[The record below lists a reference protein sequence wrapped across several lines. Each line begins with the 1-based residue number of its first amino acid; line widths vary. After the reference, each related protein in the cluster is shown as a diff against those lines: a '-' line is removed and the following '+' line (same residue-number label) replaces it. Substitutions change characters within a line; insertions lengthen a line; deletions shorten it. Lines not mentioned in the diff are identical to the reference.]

1 MVSCFLKIILNG
13 ESMSWS
19 LFFTSEATADI
30 PPGSIRV
37 LPTNS
42 GWNDFSYNFNSLIS
56 INPPDSRQ
64 QISFSAYVVPLTG
77 NSTSKLL
84 QWISQNP
91 HQLRHDGAGNTA
103 TAPHGKLLFAT
114 LIGNEQGY
122 SQLAK
127 WALNNSELNSIL
139 LALNDVLWL
148 RDSFFSSD
156 ISKLTMQQSFSLG
169 VMRSPAAYRAM
180 RRGMR
185 FLQGRQIKDLPETR
199 KNFSFRAQLHGFDE
213 GVHDLSIGFRDLELF
228 EDRIHCLIGVNGT
241 GKTRLLREF
250 VLSLGRLS
258 AIADRSFNPFT
269 ERSETISEPEY
280 DGALYNRLL
289 VFSTTPE
296 DRFPSR
302 ASDEGSF
309 EYQYFN
315 LVSVGAAILARKE
328 PNPLTNLMVDLIR
341 DQTQFVGE
349 SLTRFSLLK
358 RTLRDYIDL
367 DMLYLPVLP
376 EVAQDSF
383 TCQDEQGNFYV
394 RALDTLLMNEQRNL
408 LFTSAVDTA
417 RPIQFYTRTG
427 EGKRIRR
434 LHLSSGQNIFFH
446 FALRLISSIDHGTL
460 VIIDEPETHLH
471 PNLICD
477 FVTLLYTVLEA
488 TKSIALVA
496 THSAYIV
503 REVPTHCAHVFSFD
517 GASNQVNIG
526 QVRMRTLG
534 ASIDSV
540 SQAVFGDSTA
550 RKYHEKFAKDVSQS
564 DISPEKLLAKYG
576 SVLSPELLIEIRAMQ
591 SGSED

>member
-1 MVSCFLKIILNG
+1 
-13 ESMSWS
+13 MSWRLS
-19 LFFTSEATADI
+19 FTSDAKAAI
-30 PPGSIRV
+30 PPGGIRI

-42 GWNDFSYNFNSLIS
+42 GWNDFSFNFNSLIS
-56 INPPDSRQ
+56 INPPDNRQ
-64 QISFSAYVVPLTG
+64 QISVTAYVVPLSG
-77 NSTSKLL
+77 HQKHNLL
-84 QWISQNP
+84 QWMKQNP
-91 HQLRHDGAGNTA
+91 SLLRHDGAGNVA
-103 TAPHGKLLFAT
+103 TASHGRLLFAT
-114 LIGNEQGY
+114 LIGHEQGY

-127 WALNNSELNSIL
+127 WARNEGELNSIL
-139 LALNDVLWL
+139 LALNDVLVL
-148 RDSFFSSD
+148 RDSAFSSD
-156 ISKLTMQQSFSLG
+156 IAHLLLQTSFSLG
-169 VMRSPAAYRAM
+169 VLRSPTAYRAM

-185 FLQGRQIKDLPETR
+185 SLQGRQIKELPETR
-199 KNFSFRAQLHGFDE
+199 KRFTFRAQLQGFDE
-213 GVHDLSIGFRDLELF
+213 GTHDLSVGFQDLGLF

-258 AIADRSFNPFT
+258 GKADHAFNPFN
-269 ERSETISEPEY
+269 ELSEAISECEY
-280 DGALYNRLL
+280 DGPLYNRLL

-302 ASDEGSF
+302 AEDEGNF

-315 LVSVGAAILARKE
+315 LVNVGSAFVHGKE
-328 PNPLTNLMVDLIR
+328 QNPLTNLMVDLIR
-341 DQTQFVGE
+341 DQTQFVGV
-349 SLTRFSLLK
+349 SLTRLALLK
-358 RTLRDYIDL
+358 RTLRDHINL

-383 TCQDEQGNFYV
+383 TYKDERGEYYV
-394 RALDTLLMNEQRNL
+394 RALEILLMNEQRHL

-417 RPIQFYTRTG
+417 RTMGFYAPTG
-427 EGKRIRR
+427 EGNRIRP
-434 LHLSSGQNIFFH
+434 LHPSSGQRIFFG

-471 PNLICD
+471 PNLICE

-488 TKSIALVA
+488 TKSIALIA

-503 REVPTHCAHVFSFD
+503 REVPTHCAHVFSFEEE
-517 GASNQVNIG
+517 SNQVNIG

-550 RKYHEKFAKDVSQS
+550 RKYHEKFAS
-564 DISPEKLLAKYG
+564 DLSKSGMSPEQLLAEYG

-591 SGSED
+591 SRSGN